1 MHRAPFEPTSSV
13 WVMINPARSCK
24 WRIRDLMVSWMVVGG
39 WRYWLRHLHKDLP
52 LSSANHFPLR
62 PRQPDDGALG
72 PKGCESAE
80 INLRTLWQG
89 APCNLSACAN
99 LRVFP
104 SQQIGVRSRRRRP
117 VRDELFSALDA
128 TPSTRP
134 MAINLRY
141 PDCHCSHAVS
151 PLRLAQLQFAE
162 RASPQTS
169 PNSRWFPRTPPVHT
183 IAERITHRSARR
195 A

>member
-13 WVMINPARSCK
+13 WVMTNPARSC
-24 WRIRDLMVSWMVVGG
+24 RRRTRDLMVSWMVVGG
-39 WRYWLRHLHKDLP
+39 WRYCFRHLHKDRPLP
-52 LSSANHFPLR
+52 SANHFPFCPVSPTVARQDHGVESVEITLR
-62 PRQPDDGALG
+62 P
-72 PKGCESAE
+72 
-80 INLRTLWQG
+80 LWQRV
-89 APCNLSACAN
+89 PCNLSACLN
-99 LRVFP
+99 LRFLP

-183 IAERITHRSARR
+183 IAERITH
-195 A
+195 